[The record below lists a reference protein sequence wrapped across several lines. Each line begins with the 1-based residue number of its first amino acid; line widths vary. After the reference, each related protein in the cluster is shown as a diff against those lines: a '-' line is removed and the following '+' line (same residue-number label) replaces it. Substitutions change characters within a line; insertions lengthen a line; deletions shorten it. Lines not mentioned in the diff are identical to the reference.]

1 MKKLLCLLLTLAMT
15 LSIAA
20 CGSKADDKTPEEDDP
35 TQAETPVDDKQ
46 DEPSADD
53 ADKDNAS
60 DATEI
65 DPDANKGESLTR
77 HKSPR
82 NRPSP
87 TARRTRRPQASR
99 PNLLNLPSPPS
110 PRKHRR
116 KHLRRRTPARSHC
129 SRLSGAH
136 TARMTNFPPRAE
148 TQSTASTA
156 RPATS
161 MCRTLTT

>member
-1 MKKLLCLLLTLAMT
+1 MFSNGTSQTTRRRKRTIPHRRRRPSTTSKTSPPRMTRTKTMRPTLQR
-15 LSIAA
+15 SN
-20 CGSKADDKTPEEDDP
+20 P
-35 TQAETPVDDKQ
+35 TQTRAK
-46 DEPSADD
+46 
-53 ADKDNAS
+53 
-60 DATEI
+60 
-65 DPDANKGESLTR
+65 SLTR

-156 RPATS
+156 RPAAS

>member
-15 LSIAA
+15 LSLAA

-46 DEPSADD
+46 DEPAADD

-65 DPDANKGESLTR
+65 DPDANKGE
-77 HKSPR
+77 KP
-82 NRPSP
+82 NE
-87 TARRTRRPQASR
+87 ARRTRRPQASR

-129 SRLSGAH
+129 SRLSGAR

-156 RPATS
+156 RPAAS
-161 MCRTLTT
+161 MCRTPTA

>member
-15 LSIAA
+15 LSLAA

-35 TQAETPVDDKQ
+35 TQAETNIADKQ

-53 ADKDNAS
+53 VDKDDAS

-65 DPDANKGESLTR
+65 EPDANKGEKPDEAQKPAEPT
-77 HKSPR
+77 KSD
-82 NRPSP
+82 SKKDE
-87 TARRTRRPQASR
+87 TQASR
-99 PNLLNLPSPPS
+99 PDLLNLPSPPS

-129 SRLSGAH
+129 SRLSGAR

-148 TQSTASTA
+148 TQSTASTT
-156 RPATS
+156 RPAAS
-161 MCRTLTT
+161 MSRTLTT

>member
-15 LSIAA
+15 LSLAA

-35 TQAETPVDDKQ
+35 TQAETNIADKQ

-53 ADKDNAS
+53 ADKDDAS

-65 DPDANKGESLTR
+65 EPDANKGEKPNEAQKPAEPT
-77 HKSPR
+77 KSDSKKDETPASK
-82 NRPSP
+82 PSEP
-87 TARRTRRPQASR
+87 AKPAE
-99 PNLLNLPSPPS
+99 PSK

-129 SRLSGAH
+129 SRLSGAR

-148 TQSTASTA
+148 TQSTASTT
-156 RPATS
+156 RPAAS
-161 MCRTLTT
+161 MS

>member
-15 LSIAA
+15 LSLAA
-20 CGSKADDKTPEEDDP
+20 CGSKADNKTPEEDDP
-35 TQAETPVDDKQ
+35 TQAETPVDDKRTSLPRMTWTRTMHPTLQ
-46 DEPSADD
+46 RSNPTQTRA
-53 ADKDNAS
+53 K
-60 DATEI
+60 
-65 DPDANKGESLTR
+65 SLTR

-116 KHLRRRTPARSHC
+116 IHLRRRTPARSHC
-129 SRLSGAH
+129 SRLSGAR

-148 TQSTASTA
+148 TQSTASTT
-156 RPATS
+156 RPAAS
-161 MCRTLTT
+161 MS